1 MSLIYRKMDSDGDYI
16 LGNNSY
22 GFYKDV
28 EAVAQAIQTNIKLLQ
43 GEWWEDVEIGTPLF
57 QKMLGRSMTDERKDA
72 IDLIIKDRIMN
83 TKDVE
88 TITSF
93 ESEFDMRTRT
103 YTMICNISTSYG
115 EIKDLKINKSLE

>member
-1 MSLIYRKMDSDGDYI
+1 MYRFRLIFGVS
-16 LGNNSY
+16 
-22 GFYKDV
+22 
-28 EAVAQAIQTNIKLLQ
+28 A
-43 GEWWEDVEIGTPLF
+43 
-57 QKMLGRSMTDERKDA
+57 
-72 IDLIIKDRIMN
+72 LIIKDRIMN

-115 EIKDLKINKSLE
+115 EIEDLKINKPLE

>member
-1 MSLIYRKMDSDGDYI
+1 
-16 LGNNSY
+16 
-22 GFYKDV
+22 
-28 EAVAQAIQTNIKLLQ
+28 
-43 GEWWEDVEIGTPLF
+43 
-57 QKMLGRSMTDERKDA
+57 MTDERKDA

-115 EIKDLKINKSLE
+115 EIEDLKINKSFQFPAISPAFFKAVFHDTFIYGYF

>member
-28 EAVAQAIQTNIKLLQ
+28 EAVAQAIQINIKLLQ
-43 GEWWEDVEIGTPLF
+43 GVWWEDVEIGTPLF

-115 EIKDLKINKSLE
+115 EIEDLKINKSLE